1 MKQLT
6 IGIDFDNTITSDHDL
21 FCDLVACMRMRKH
34 IVIIATGRDKFTDDM
49 IRPLMQFP
57 RSIPIVYCGKELK
70 DIACKKA
77 GYKVDIWID
86 DIPETIRQPLI
97 DNLE

>member
-6 IGIDFDNTITSDHDL
+6 IGIDFDNTWTVYPELWLLVYNFMLIHDHI
-21 FCDLVACMRMRKH
+21 
-34 IVIIATGRDKFTDDM
+34 IVIATGREMYSEDM
-49 IRPLMQFP
+49 ENYQLPLD
-57 RSIPIVYCGKELK
+57 IPIVYCGKELK

-86 DIPETIRQPLI
+86 DMPETIRQPLI

>member
-1 MKQLT
+1 MSKQLT
-6 IGIDFDNTITSDHDL
+6 IAIDFDNTWTADCLLWLNIYTYLIEYHN
-21 FCDLVACMRMRKH
+21 
-34 IVIIATGRDKFTDDM
+34 VIIATGRTEFSDDM
-49 IRPLMQFP
+49 DRFYLPTEI
-57 RSIPIVYCGKELK
+57 SIVYCGKELK

-86 DIPETIRQPLI
+86 DMPETIRQPLI

>member
-1 MKQLT
+1 MPKQLT
-6 IGIDFDNTITSDHDL
+6 IGIDFDNTWTASPFL
-21 FCDLVACMRMRKH
+21 FGELYKTAILIGFK
-34 IVIIATGRDKFTDDM
+34 VIIATGRTEFTDDM
-49 IRPLMQFP
+49 KRSLLPD
-57 RSIPIVYCGKELK
+57 SIPIVYCGKELK

-86 DIPETIRQPLI
+86 DMPETIRQPLI